1 MPSQSKLLPVP
12 MSSPVGLPTNGL
24 ERSVALDPSTD
35 AIQNSSGDA
44 RRGQKR
50 ARKSQAFTCSW
61 NDCRRVF
68 GKLEHLQRHQR
79 SHAGD
84 VRYECP
90 ICKKRFVRSDVM
102 ARHTAIHEQE
112 SIVNKP
118 RKVSCISCATLK
130 VRCDSQPGSSCT
142 RCQNSKLACTYK
154 NLKRAPLSSREPS
167 TSGTSSV
174 SPAALDSVAT
184 SNFQAPV
191 DNAASQID
199 YGLTPPALDINS
211 SGQTNAAYQTVDDS
225 FTAFS
230 PLPVSYDF
238 SNLPL
243 ESLYGFVMD
252 SSDSYLGWGM
262 DSTELDHM
270 NALNTHAPNSP
281 PANWFPTN
289 PFDSAGFII
298 QEPEYSRD
306 PVSAAPVPS
315 HSSVR
320 DSQPADSPWPHV
332 YKPNTA
338 DSQLNLPSVSQRSRP
353 TLSGTHFDRVGDS
366 TREAMLSLISISHQS
381 HWPVVDVAAFP
392 STQTLTVCIN
402 LYFQHFHETLPILR
416 RSTFRIA
423 ETAPVLLLAMAAIGA
438 MYSRDGLAGLAVAM
452 NELTRRSIS
461 FMRESDRRVMFD
473 TSIIKAWL
481 LQSMFGLFCGSRM
494 LYQHAEISRGGLV
507 TAARR
512 MHLLRP
518 SLSFVEEIERR
529 RVTATPEELRQAC
542 ADDEERRRLGW
553 GIYLYDMQISCL
565 LNIAPLF
572 SVGDVNMP
580 LPSSEEIWNAPTIS
594 TSFESELVQ
603 SNSSNFR
610 VVMSSLISD
619 GKLSQPLNPF
629 GFSLVAH
636 TLYRLCTDAC
646 EHHWITS
653 EPWAPTDSQYRLAFS
668 SNFKQNPQELLD
680 QLSAS
685 CYSLSCMPN
694 SLVVSVSALS
704 HHGHIQFT
712 WPGFLHNIKVAAG
725 KSGTERSKADARL
738 WLSTRISEDQR
749 NARSILVHAG
759 QLSALL
765 TRFTFDAP
773 SESVWIFDAA
783 LTFWAIIK
791 FGIGLGGLSASQG
804 RTIVTWSGSN
814 EVDGWIQNGGPVSFQ
829 GIGDLAEL
837 SVSRVLSVFS
847 ERLENM
853 PWGIADRFRHVLDQL
868 DYYFTMSVAEQFKLN
883 TGASIPSI
891 GLGTWQAKP
900 GEVGKAVLHALKSGY
915 KHLDC
920 ALIYQNEKEV
930 GDAIKSSGVPR
941 KDIFITSKVWNT
953 HQNCVAEGLKQSL
966 EALQTEYLDLYL
978 IHWPVRLVP
987 NETSALFPTNEDG
1000 SRSVDSSW
1008 NQQDTWRRMEE
1019 VYKSGKVKAI
1029 GVSNWSIPYLEH
1041 LEKSWTVVPAVNQV
1055 ELHPYNPQHQL
1066 KKWCEDRG
1074 ILLQAYCPL
1083 GSTSSPLL
1091 TDPQIVDMAA
1101 KYNVTPATILI
1112 SYQINR
1118 GCIVLPKSVTPSRIE
1133 ENHQAIHI
1141 AGEDMEI
1148 LESMAANGKQQ
1159 RVNTPLWGHDLG
1171 FDDWYGPGNK
1181 NAPKK

>member
-1 MPSQSKLLPVP
+1 
-12 MSSPVGLPTNGL
+12 MSSPIGLPTNGL
-24 ERSVALDPSTD
+24 ERNAALVPSAD
-35 AIQNSSGDA
+35 AIQNLGGDGQPA
-44 RRGQKR
+44 QKR
-50 ARKSQAFTCSW
+50 AKKNQSFTCTW
-61 NDCRRVF
+61 NECRRVF

-102 ARHTAIHEQE
+102 ARHTAIHEQKPTAK
-112 SIVNKP
+112 KP

-130 VRCDSQPGSSCT
+130 VRCDGQPDISCT
-142 RCQNSKLACTYK
+142 RCQKSKVVCTYRD
-154 NLKRAPLSSREPS
+154 LKKAPLSSRDPS
-167 TSGTSSV
+167 TSGTSSA
-174 SPAALDSVAT
+174 SPTALDGAAT
-184 SNFQAPV
+184 SSFQEPV
-191 DNAASQID
+191 DEPAPRTD
-199 YGLTPPALDINS
+199 YGLSHSVLDMNS
-211 SGQTNAAYQTVDDS
+211 SAETSAAYQAVDDG
-225 FTAFS
+225 FAVYS

-238 SNLPL
+238 STLPL

-270 NALNTHAPNSP
+270 NTLSTHAPNSP

-289 PFDSAGFII
+289 SFDSAGIII
-298 QEPEYSRD
+298 QEPEHSKE
-306 PVSAAPVPS
+306 PVSATPNPS
-315 HSSVR
+315 QSSMR
-320 DSQPADSPWPHV
+320 DAQPPDSPWPHV

-338 DSQLNLPSVSQRSRP
+338 DSQLNLPSILQRSRP
-353 TLSGTHFDRVGDS
+353 TLHGTHFDRVGDS
-366 TREAMLSLISISHQS
+366 TREAMLSLISISHQP
-381 HWPVVDVAAFP
+381 HWLVVDVAAFP
-392 STQTLTVCIN
+392 STQTLSVCIN

-438 MYSRDGLAGLAVAM
+438 MYSRDGLSGFAVAM

-481 LQSMFGLFCGSRM
+481 LQSVFGLFCGSRM

-529 RVTATPEELRQAC
+529 RETASLEELRQAR

-572 SVGDVNMP
+572 SVGEVNMP
-580 LPSSEEIWNAPTIS
+580 LPSSEEIWNAPTFS
-594 TSFESELVQ
+594 TGFESELIQ
-603 SNSSNFR
+603 SNSPNFR
-610 VVMSSLISD
+610 AVHRFLRTSLDNLRTPGANRLSIPAIILLQLQAESTRTVRSAIGIMLFSVMYA
-619 GKLSQPLNPF
+619 KLARF
-629 GFSLVAH
+629 
-636 TLYRLCTDAC
+636 
-646 EHHWITS
+646 
-653 EPWAPTDSQYRLAFS
+653 
-668 SNFKQNPQELLD
+668 
-680 QLSAS
+680 
-685 CYSLSCMPN
+685 
-694 SLVVSVSALS
+694 
-704 HHGHIQFT
+704 
-712 WPGFLHNIKVAAG
+712 AAG

-738 WLSTRISEDQR
+738 WLSSRISEDQI

-765 TRFTFDAP
+765 LRFTFDTP
-773 SESVWIFDAA
+773 SEAVWIFDVA
-783 LTFWAIIK
+783 LSFWAIIE
-791 FGIGLGGLSASQG
+791 FGTDLGSSAAAQV
-804 RTIVTWSGSN
+804 RTTVTWSGSSDA
-814 EVDGWIQNGGPVSFQ
+814 DGWIQNGGPVSFQ

-837 SVSRVLSVFS
+837 NAARILSVFC

-853 PWGIADRFRHVLDQL
+853 PWGIADRFRHVLRTENHPGSGTAKACN
-868 DYYFTMSVAEQFKLN
+868 YYFAMSVPEQFKLN
-883 TGASIPSI
+883 TGASIPAV

-900 GEVGKAVLHALKSGY
+900 GEVGNAVLHALKSGY

-930 GDAIKSSGVPR
+930 GDAIKVSGVKR
-941 KDIFITSKVWNT
+941 EDIFITSKVWNT

-966 EALQTEYLDLYL
+966 EALQTDYLDLYL
-978 IHWPVRLVP
+978 IHWPVRLIP
-987 NETSALFPTNEDG
+987 NETSALFPTNPDG
-1000 SRSVDSSW
+1000 SRSVDWSW
-1008 NQQDTWRRMEE
+1008 NQQDTWKQMEE

-1029 GVSNWSIPYLEH
+1029 GVSNWSIPYLED
-1041 LEKSWTVVPAVNQV
+1041 LSKTWTVVPAVNQV
-1055 ELHPYNPQHQL
+1055 ELHPYNSQPQL
-1066 KKWCEDRG
+1066 KKWCEDKG

-1091 TDPQIVDMAA
+1091 SDPEIVAMAE
-1101 KYNVTPATILI
+1101 KYKVTPATILI
-1112 SYQINR
+1112 SYQVNR

-1133 ENHQAIHI
+1133 DNLKVIHI
-1141 AGEDMEI
+1141 AKEDMDF

-1171 FDDWYGPGNK
+1171 FNDWYGPGNK
-1181 NAPKK
+1181 DAPKK

>member
-1 MPSQSKLLPVP
+1 
-12 MSSPVGLPTNGL
+12 MSSPIGLPTNGP
-24 ERSVALDPSTD
+24 ERIAALVPSEV
-35 AIQNSSGDA
+35 IQNPSGDA
-44 RRGQKR
+44 RRAEKR
-50 ARKSQAFTCSW
+50 ARKKQSFTCSW
-61 NDCRRVF
+61 SDCRRVF
-68 GKLEHLQRHQR
+68 GKFEHLQRHQR

-102 ARHTAIHEQE
+102 ARHTAIHDQE
-112 SIVNKP
+112 SIVKKP

-130 VRCDSQPGSSCT
+130 VRCDGQPGSNCP
-142 RCQNSKLACTYK
+142 RCQTSKQTCTYRNFK
-154 NLKRAPLSSREPS
+154 KVPLPSCDPS
-167 TSGTSSV
+167 TSGILSI
-174 SPAALDSVAT
+174 SPTALGSVAA
-184 SNFQAPV
+184 SNSQEPV
-191 DNAASQID
+191 DDAASRMD
-199 YGLTPPALDINS
+199 YGLTPPVLEIDS

-225 FTAFS
+225 FASFS

-238 SNLPL
+238 STLPL

-270 NALNTHAPNSP
+270 NTLNTHAPNSP
-281 PANWFPTN
+281 PANWLATN
-289 PFDSAGFII
+289 SFDSAGII
-298 QEPEYSRD
+298 SQELEYSRE
-306 PVSAAPVPS
+306 PTSAASVPS
-315 HSSVR
+315 HSSAR

-338 DSQLNLPSVSQRSRP
+338 DSQLNLPSILQRSRP
-353 TLSGTHFDRVGDS
+353 TLRGTHFDRVGDS
-366 TREAMLSLISISHQS
+366 TREAMLSLISISHQPQ
-381 HWPVVDVAAFP
+381 WPVVDVAAFP
-392 STQTLTVCIN
+392 STQTLSVCIN
-402 LYFQHFHETLPILR
+402 LYFQHFHETLPIFR

-423 ETAPVLLLAMAAIGA
+423 ETAPVLLLAMTAIGA
-438 MYSRDGLAGLAVAM
+438 MYSRDGLTGLAVAM

-473 TSIIKAWL
+473 MSIIKAWL
-481 LQSMFGLFCGSRM
+481 LQSIFGLFCGSRM

-529 RVTATPEELRQAC
+529 RVTATSEELRQAC

-572 SVGDVNMP
+572 SVGEVNMP
-580 LPSSEEIWNAPTIS
+580 LPSSEEIWNAPTFN
-594 TSFESELVQ
+594 TSFESELESTGAVGPTVG
-603 SNSSNFR
+603 
-610 VVMSSLISD
+610 VVL
-619 GKLSQPLNPF
+619 
-629 GFSLVAH
+629 FSVMYA
-636 TLYRLCTDAC
+636 
-646 EHHWITS
+646 
-653 EPWAPTDSQYRLAFS
+653 QLAYY
-668 SNFKQNPQELLD
+668 
-680 QLSAS
+680 QL
-685 CYSLSCMPN
+685 
-694 SLVVSVSALS
+694 
-704 HHGHIQFT
+704 
-712 WPGFLHNIKVAAG
+712 
-725 KSGTERSKADARL
+725 
-738 WLSTRISEDQR
+738 

-765 TRFTFDAP
+765 MRFTFDTP
-773 SESVWIFDAA
+773 SESVWMFDAA

-791 FGIGLGGLSASQG
+791 FGIGLGSSLAAQN
-804 RTIVTWSGSN
+804 RTTVTWSGSN

-853 PWGIADRFRHVLDQL
+853 PWGIADRFRHVLVNL
-868 DYYFTMSVAEQFKLN
+868 SNYFAMSVPDQFELN

-900 GEVGKAVLHALKSGY
+900 GEVGKAVVHALESGY

-920 ALIYQNEKEV
+920 ALVYQNGKW
-930 GDAIKSSGVPR
+930 GDI
-941 KDIFITSKVWNT
+941 ILWNT
-953 HQNCVAEGLKQSL
+953 HQNCVAEGLELSL
-966 EALQTEYLDLYL
+966 KALQTDYLDLYL

-1000 SRSVDSSW
+1000 TRSVDSSW
-1008 NQQDTWRRMEE
+1008 DQQETWRQMEE

-1029 GVSNWSIPYLEH
+1029 GVSNWSIPYLQH
-1041 LEKSWTVVPAVNQV
+1041 LSKTWKVVPAVNQV
-1055 ELHPYNPQHQL
+1055 ELHPYNSQHQL

-1091 TDPQIVDMAA
+1091 ADPQIVDMAA
-1101 KYNVTPATILI
+1101 KYKVTPATILI

-1133 ENHQAIHI
+1133 ENLKVVHI
-1141 AGEDMEI
+1141 AGEDMDL
-1148 LESMAANGKQQ
+1148 LESMAAGGKQQ

-1181 NAPKK
+1181 DAPKK